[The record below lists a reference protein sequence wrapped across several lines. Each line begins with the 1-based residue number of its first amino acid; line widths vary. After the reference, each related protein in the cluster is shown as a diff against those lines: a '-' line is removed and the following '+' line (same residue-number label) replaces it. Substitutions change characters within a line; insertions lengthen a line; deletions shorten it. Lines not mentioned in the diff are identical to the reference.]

1 MQCKWCKIEM
11 GLSGKRRYC
20 SESCK
25 CKAYR
30 QRVKECGNSEK
41 EPKADAVIAVA
52 RALRPTATALKSF
65 VKAPAPTEVAPK
77 SEASDEPAA
86 VE

>member
-1 MQCKWCKIEM
+1 MAELLRPIEIDW
-11 GLSGKRRYC
+11 KPD
-20 SESCK
+20 
-25 CKAYR
+25 A
-30 QRVKECGNSEK
+30 SEK
-41 EPKADAVIAVA
+41 APKADAVMAVA
-52 RALRPTATALKSF
+52 LALRPTASALKSF